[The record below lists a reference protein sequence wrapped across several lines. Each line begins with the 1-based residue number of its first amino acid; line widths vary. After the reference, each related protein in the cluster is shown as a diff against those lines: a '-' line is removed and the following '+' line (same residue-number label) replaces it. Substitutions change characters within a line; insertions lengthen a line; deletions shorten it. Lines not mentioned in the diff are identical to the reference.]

1 MAPGLEPL
9 ISMQQSL
16 TLLNIALLSLT
27 AEFLEIL
34 QSSIRAAVAN
44 ITSIPIEYIST
55 PILSSLSTP
64 PQRSLLSLSF
74 LQDVVAAVLNRN
86 NLVDITSTEVGVVAT
101 YSIVGPTSV
110 INAALNTTSG
120 ESSLASVCSTRLSA
134 HNGSALLTS
143 IKAQV
148 RRSASA
154 VALLTLLAN
163 TTIAKIT
170 VVLVPPVSPSASPVQ
185 VSQPPTYPPTN
196 TALGTS
202 SDSSNT
208 GLYVGGVAVA
218 AAVVATLLI
227 VGSYFL
233 LKKYRT
239 VAAVPKDSTNSS
251 HVIIEYNSS
260 SNELI
265 I

>member
-1 MAPGLEPL
+1 
-9 ISMQQSL
+9 MQQSL
-16 TLLNIALLSLT
+16 TLLNIALSSLT
-27 AEFLEIL
+27 AEFLGIL

-74 LQDVVAAVLNRN
+74 LQDVVVAVLNRN

-143 IKAQV
+143 IKAEV

-208 GLYVGGVAVA
+208 GLYVGVAVA